1 MSIIL
6 DALKKSQEKKQGSAH
21 TDKEPAAAPSSSSGI
36 FNPTP
41 NKPAAEVQP
50 AAQPKR
56 VRTMVLVLILAFGI
70 GFVAIG
76 NFAPQIM
83 SMISGQ
89 SDFVIKPKAG
99 DYKID
104 PAQIQKL
111 VAEQK
116 NKQAQSLANGSEPLS
131 AKEKQEIEKINALK
145 SEALGYYEER
155 KFDKAVYVFKQLVNL
170 APTDATAYNNF
181 GLSLKKL
188 GKLNE
193 AKQAYNT
200 ALALRPEYPEA
211 LNNLAVIELAEHLYT
226 EAKQHLKKAI
236 AVDPDYLDPYL
247 HLAICL
253 EKSGDLQQ
261 AETFYEDFL
270 DRSEGKINR
279 KVRLQIENRL
289 ARLKEDL

>member
-6 DALKKSQEKKQGSAH
+6 DALKKSQEKKQASSS
-21 TDKEPAAAPSSSSGI
+21 DNEPAAASSGTSGI

-41 NKPAAEVQP
+41 NIPAAAQP

-56 VRTMVLVLILAFGI
+56 VRTVVLVLILVFGI

-104 PAQIQKL
+104 PAQVQKL

-116 NKQAQSLANGSEPLS
+116 NKQAQVLANGTKPLS
-131 AKEKQEIEKINALK
+131 AKEMQELEKINALK
-145 SEALGYYEER
+145 SEAVGYFDER
-155 KFDKAVYVFKQLVNL
+155 KFEKAVYIYKQLVNL

-211 LNNLAVIELAEHLYT
+211 LNNLAVIELSEHLYT
-226 EAKQHLKKAI
+226 DAKQHLKKAI

-261 AETFYEDFL
+261 AEAFYEDFL
-270 DRSEGKINR
+270 NRSETKINR